1 MPKYWGHECDFLTKS
16 LFRVLSEAKQDA
28 IQLSRVYFH
37 QFIEKFYMALTLE
50 VLRDRMKFCFK
61 MIDTDGD
68 GVINGTDLKR
78 CVELVNMDSKFGI
91 EL

>member
-1 MPKYWGHECDFLTKS
+1 
-16 LFRVLSEAKQDA
+16 
-28 IQLSRVYFH
+28 
-37 QFIEKFYMALTLE
+37 MALTLE